1 MRNICCSRK
10 PDLVKPQGSGQDKLS
25 EMVWVLAGQRSEW
38 AVQNSQHEEL
48 NPSKQ
53 DRLSDGVVWNYTVG
67 LGFFHPFQPLLPDL
81 ISKQPNPQTAPT
93 VSSLPSFTRQY
104 FANISHPLGVRFYNF
119 SKKIFFF
126 CCVFWTY
133 PCQQEEPLHYS
144 IDQWA
149 DGSVPPWFPTVL
161 CHRKLLRT
169 SPAAQPLLLGPAK
182 DHLKTRLF
190 RNILKNHIF
199 NELRCFKVNYIP
211 VSGKN
216 TGAEVVENT
225 PALKFFPTGWK
236 ETHWE

>member
-53 DRLSDGVVWNYTVG
+53 DRLSDGVVWNYIVS

-93 VSSLPSFTRQY
+93 VSSLPSFTWQY
-104 FANISHPLGVRFYNF
+104 FANISHPLGVSFYNF

-126 CCVFWTY
+126 FAVCFEHT
-133 PCQQEEPLHYS
+133 PANRKS
-144 IDQWA
+144 
-149 DGSVPPWFPTVL
+149 L
-161 CHRKLLRT
+161 CITAL
-169 SPAAQPLLLGPAK
+169 
-182 DHLKTRLF
+182 
-190 RNILKNHIF
+190 I
-199 NELRCFKVNYIP
+199 NELMAVFHHGFQLCFVIGN
-211 VSGKN
+211 S
-216 TGAEVVENT
+216 
-225 PALKFFPTGWK
+225 
-236 ETHWE
+236 